1 MSGNEI
7 TGIHNFFEENSSH
20 QSQVAGS
27 GCVVSSNNSWIGTHG
42 LNRVTTPS
50 DHTASDQR
58 NVRIP
63 TQTPLGIG
71 LSQFSLKQHFDT
83 VQSKSQQLNL
93 NELMHASSNLQGR
106 SGQAKFQGEG
116 AIPNNN
122 HSLMQRGLP
131 NFGSQEGNSPGY
143 GSGFPGSLE
152 KPESAVSSVNFD
164 FLRGHQ
170 QLSSQHSGLSQTQ
183 HRQQQGSNEMQWKQH
198 LISMQ
203 MQEIQRQQQLQQL
216 QLGARQHN
224 SFNQIYGATG
234 QGGSNEFPAMLSG
247 MPVPNVANY
256 MPVDL
261 MGFQS
266 KSPSSSHMLSPGN
279 MNWVQRNMQMMPG
292 MPNGLMY
299 SQEQGQP
306 MLSMGYIPRQLDES
320 LHGTPVSGGLGS
332 LNHYYQLQG
341 MPHDGTSVDLMSK
354 LGENHAERTSMLSS
368 GFNDFHNDQRAIPNE
383 GYSGASFVAGRQGSQ
398 GKTSFGNALVQNTNS
413 TVMGSIQQPNHLT
426 ESVQVQE
433 FQDGQRRN
441 DWLGKSHE
449 NIVTEVTPHAARS
462 LDPTE
467 EKLLFGFDDGV
478 NTSLGGSSNRVTGT
492 YMNGYPMQNNDSL
505 SVFPS
510 LQSGT
515 WSALVQEALEA
526 SSSDTGQHEEWSGL
540 SLQKTDLK
548 AENQLALFSD
558 NGKQNA
564 ARDAE
569 VNMHLSSSIKSKSF
583 QLSDTAASQSCHS
596 APRSQQHIK
605 YAYEQNE
612 RLEPDN
618 SIQSFQQL
626 PKESNEAQYPP
637 NYQPYN
643 FIGNSVEER
652 KQQLS
657 ATSNGVWTVQ
667 EHEQT
672 MHSTDSA
679 EMGSN
684 SHRMQQH
691 SWIHQQK
698 MPFYNMNSQSG
709 NKQSVWGAESP
720 SSSGSRNFKTDEN
733 NDLNQYARS
742 NDANTGMHME
752 MSHARSLG
760 KVDESRDVGSFNSFG
775 GSEPVK
781 SEINSRKMSGEQSYS
796 ANFPAFMNANSF
808 RSNMVVN
815 QQLLNRQTEDP
826 LKRVAGHLFVK
837 DKETNQITDP
847 KPLNACL
854 QDWDRSPGYTNNESG
869 KADGH
874 AVGHLNTSHGT
885 IDGRNASSDSL
896 VTRNDHLHLTSGSQK
911 LSDQSDQRA
920 FASRKFQFHP
930 MGNLEIN
937 MEPTNQES
945 NKSHSQGPAH
955 PMIWGLKNQEREK
968 FGNSHLVGHAA
979 SSNSVDVGKDCY
991 IDSKRT
997 STLAELPHTG
1007 SFSGHN
1013 QAIPSFSAT
1022 TAQYSQEKRVAVPSQ
1037 NVPMFFDKANH
1048 SDDPTTS
1055 AKLNISEN
1063 ISSSGMPEGVSS
1075 DRPTAHMRHTQGNPM
1090 QGSGLKLAHPSQRR
1104 SSTMHASA
1112 EGTHRA
1118 WSSSTTSAVALP
1130 TIHETSQSENLDYK
1144 ILMSPQSSKDASY
1157 SNTKANPLG
1166 VIPSI
1171 RNQLFAQQQ
1180 QQQSV
1185 SCPARQGQFETS
1197 VNHSFGNKANVDAHP
1212 KHLHHPSAQS
1222 PCDRSP
1228 TNQTSLPAEV
1238 PDSRLNS
1245 FTDSGAP
1252 VHLQFQSREGGNSE
1266 MLNVSSDRRNT
1277 IQLHQ
1282 GLETLSANEPS
1293 VAPVASQQGQYSSI
1307 FNNVWRNAASHR
1319 PSGLQ
1324 TQKFAT
1330 NLLQAMN
1337 HLHPPHQDDQRS
1349 DKGGNSSEV
1358 GTCSANSQQF
1368 TYEEESLLKSS
1379 NSESKHGMDMDVSL
1393 GVSDPSFVQGQEL
1406 KNISDKNPAVSVVSS
1421 SVRSYPQD
1429 KRGKQAEKQMER
1441 MNFTSNDDIQ
1451 KHNYS
1456 LLQQMQAMKGADSD
1470 PSRVDCKRIKVTDSG
1485 CGEFDTVPQAENVKM
1500 LSFSSREIEER
1511 SGNASGHLIIGDL
1524 ASCGPTPYCGQDEL
1538 QNSSLSRPG
1547 LNLAAVNERRLI
1559 NPQMAPSW
1567 FEQYET
1573 FKDNQASGASD
1584 ILGSSQRSAKAAAQ
1598 NYIFSKTSE
1607 QLDNEGML
1615 KRSVDNIPDNSSP
1628 TTLAADSHSS
1638 HLKLMVTDESS
1649 VPLRKK
1655 RKVARIDLLPWH
1667 KEVTQSSGSLQS
1679 FSLSKMK
1686 WAQATNRL
1694 VEKIED
1700 DTETFDDVPSTI
1712 RSRKRLILAT
1722 QLMQQ
1727 ILPPVPAKLL
1737 FEGSM
1742 MSYEKVI
1749 YYLTKLT
1756 LGEVC
1761 GVVSSLGSDSGSE
1774 LETKNMILEKT
1785 STPRKMREEMF
1796 SNIVENFVT
1805 RLRKLQSIFPR
1816 LDGGPSIVDYR
1827 MECQDVER
1835 GSIINRFAKFHGRG
1849 PTDGA
1854 EGSSALEAAPRRFF
1868 PQTSFTML
1876 PMPKNIPDGV
1886 FCLSL

>member
-20 QSQVAGS
+20 QSQVVDS
-27 GCVVSSNNSWIGTHG
+27 GCVVSNNNSWIGTHG
-42 LNRVTTPS
+42 LNRVTTSS
-50 DHTASDQR
+50 DHTD
-58 NVRIP
+58 
-63 TQTPLGIG
+63 TFGIG

-83 VQSKSQQLNL
+83 IQTKNQQLNL

-106 SGQAKFQGEG
+106 SAQAKFQRES

-152 KPESAVSSVNFD
+152 KPESAVSPVNFD

-170 QLSSQHSGLSQTQ
+170 QLSSQHPGLSQTQ

-198 LISMQ
+198 LIAMQ

-234 QGGSNEFPAMLSG
+234 QGGGNEFPAMLSG
-247 MPVPNVANY
+247 MPIANVSNY

-279 MNWVQRNMQMMPG
+279 MNWAQRNMQMMPG

-299 SQEQGQP
+299 SPEQGQP

-332 LNHYYQLQG
+332 LNHYFQLQG
-341 MPHDGTSVDLMSK
+341 MSHDGTSVDLMSK
-354 LGENHAERTSMLSS
+354 LGENHAERTSMQSS
-368 GFNDFHNDQRAIPNE
+368 GFNDFHSDQRPISNE
-383 GYSGASFVAGRQGSQ
+383 GYSGASFVAGRQGAQ
-398 GKTSFGNALVQNTNS
+398 GKTSFGNALVQNTNIA
-413 TVMGSIQQPNHLT
+413 VMGSIHQPNHLT
-426 ESVQVQE
+426 ESAQVQE
-433 FQDGQRRN
+433 FQDGRQRN

-449 NIVTEVTPHAARS
+449 SIVTEVTPHIARS

-467 EKLLFGFDDGV
+467 EKLLFGFDDGTT
-478 NTSLGGSSNRVTGT
+478 TSLGGSSNRVTGT

-540 SLQKTDLK
+540 SLQKTDPK
-548 AENQLALFSD
+548 ADNHLALFSD
-558 NGKQNA
+558 NGN
-564 ARDAE
+564 R
-569 VNMHLSSSIKSKSF
+569 ML
-583 QLSDTAASQSCHS
+583 QSYHS
-596 APRSQQHIK
+596 ASHSQQPIK

-626 PKESNEAQYPP
+626 PKENNEAQFPQD
-637 NYQPYN
+637 YQPYN
-643 FIGNSVEER
+643 FIGNSIEER
-652 KQQLS
+652 KQQPS
-657 ATSNGVWTVQ
+657 APSNGVWTVQ

-679 EMGSN
+679 EIGSN
-684 SHRMQQH
+684 SHRTQQH

-698 MPFYNMNSQSG
+698 MPFYNVNSQSG
-709 NKQSVWGAESP
+709 NKQSGWGAESP
-720 SSSGSRNFKTDEN
+720 SSSGSRNFKNDEN
-733 NDLNQYARS
+733 NDLNHYSRS
-742 NDANTGMHME
+742 NDVNTAMHME
-752 MSHARSLG
+752 MAHARSLG
-760 KVDESRDVGSFNSFG
+760 KVGENRDVGSFNSLG

-781 SEINSRKMSGEQSYS
+781 SEFNNRKMSGEQSYS

-815 QQLLNRQTEDP
+815 QQLLNRQPEDP

-847 KPLNACL
+847 KQLNACL
-854 QDWDRSPGYTNNESG
+854 QDWDHSPGYTNTESG
-869 KADGH
+869 KAHGH
-874 AVGHLNTSHGT
+874 AVGHLSTSHST
-885 IDGRNASSDSL
+885 IDGRNESSDSL
-896 VTRNDHLHLTSGSQK
+896 LAQNDHLHLTSGSQK
-911 LSDQSDQRA
+911 LSDQSGQRS
-920 FASRKFQFHP
+920 FGSRRFQFHP

-945 NKSHSQGPAH
+945 NKSQLQGPAH
-955 PMIWGLKNQEREK
+955 PMTWGLKNQEREN
-968 FGNSHLVGHAA
+968 FGNSHVVGHAA
-979 SSNSVDVGKDCY
+979 SSISVDVGK
-991 IDSKRT
+991 T
-997 STLAELPHTG
+997 SALAELQHT
-1007 SFSGHN
+1007 STFSGHN
-1013 QAIPSFSAT
+1013 QAIPSFGAT
-1022 TAQYSQEKRVAVPSQ
+1022 TANYSQEKRVALPSQ

-1048 SDDPTTS
+1048 SDDPTS
-1055 AKLNISEN
+1055 VAKLNISEN
-1063 ISSSGMPEGVSS
+1063 ISSSGIPEGVSS
-1075 DRPTAHMRHTQGNPM
+1075 DGPTSHMRHSQGNPL
-1090 QGSGLKLAHPSQRR
+1090 QDSSSKLAHPSQRH

-1112 EGTHRA
+1112 EGSHRA
-1118 WSSSTTSAVALP
+1118 WSSSTTSAVVLP
-1130 TIHETSQSENLDYK
+1130 TIHETSQRENLDYK
-1144 ILMSPQSSKDASY
+1144 IHMSPQSSKDTLF
-1157 SNTKANPLG
+1157 SNTKGNPLG
-1166 VIPSI
+1166 AIPNI

-1185 SCPARQGQFETS
+1185 SCPSRQAQFDPS
-1197 VNHSFGNKANVDAHP
+1197 VNHSFGNKVSVDGHP

-1228 TNQTSLPAEV
+1228 TNQTSLPAKV
-1238 PDSRLNS
+1238 PDSRLNY
-1245 FTDSGAP
+1245 FADGGAP
-1252 VHLQFQSREGGNSE
+1252 MHSQFQSPEGGNSE
-1266 MLNVSSDRRNT
+1266 MINVSSDRRNT
-1277 IQLHQ
+1277 IQLQQ
-1282 GLETLSANEPS
+1282 GVETVSANEPS
-1293 VAPVASQQGQYSSI
+1293 VAPVASQQGHYSSI

-1337 HLHPPHQDDQRS
+1337 HLEPPHQNDQRS
-1349 DKGGNSSEV
+1349 EKGGNSSEV
-1358 GTCSANSQQF
+1358 GTCSTNSQQF
-1368 TYEEESLLKSS
+1368 AYEEESLLKSS
-1379 NSESKHGMDMDVSL
+1379 NSEPKHGMGMDVSL
-1393 GVSDPSFVQGQEL
+1393 RVSGPSFVQGQES
-1406 KNISDKNPAVSVVSS
+1406 KNHSDKNPTVSVVSS
-1421 SVRSYPQD
+1421 SVRSHPHD
-1429 KRGKQAEKQMER
+1429 NKKGKHVEKQMER
-1441 MNFTSNDDIQ
+1441 MNFTTVSPSNDDIQ

-1470 PSRVDCKRIKVTDSG
+1470 PSRVDSKRIKVTDMG
-1485 CGEFDTVPQAENVKM
+1485 CGEFDAVPQTENVKM

-1511 SGNASGHLIIGDL
+1511 SGNASGHLITGDL
-1524 ASCGPTPYCGQDEL
+1524 ASSSRGQDEL
-1538 QNSSLSRPG
+1538 QNSSLGRSA
-1547 LNLAAVNERRLI
+1547 LNLTAVNERRLI

-1584 ILGSSQRSAKAAAQ
+1584 ILGSSQRSAKAATQ
-1598 NYIFSKTSE
+1598 NYFFSKTSE

-1615 KRSVDNIPDNSSP
+1615 KRSCDNILENSSP

-1638 HLKLMVTDESS
+1638 HLKLMVTDENS
-1649 VPLRKK
+1649 VPVRKK
-1655 RKVARIDLLPWH
+1655 RKIARIDLLSWH

-1679 FSLSKMK
+1679 FSLAKMK

-1694 VEKIED
+1694 IEKIED
-1700 DTETFDDVPSTI
+1700 DTETIDDVPSII
-1712 RSRKRLILAT
+1712 RSRKRLILVT

-1727 ILPPVPAKLL
+1727 IFPPVPSKLL
-1737 FEGSM
+1737 FEDSM

-1761 GVVSSLGSDSGSE
+1761 GVVSSLGSDSVSR
-1774 LETKNMILEKT
+1774 ILEKLN
-1785 STPRKMREEMF
+1785 TPRKMREEMF

-1805 RLRKLQSIFPR
+1805 RSKKLQSIFPR